1 MDISKFNKAIVIE
14 GDSIAKR
21 IDSLYK
27 LVHEYMVE
35 KELKDRVLITLT
47 QIVFCHYL
55 LGIQVD
61 ENGRLDSL
69 ISIVNE
75 HYDVEYRLSDLHI
88 HF

>member
-27 LVHEYMVE
+27 LVHECMEE

-47 QIVFCHYL
+47 QIAFCHYL

-61 ENGRLDSL
+61 ENCRLASL

>member
-27 LVHEYMVE
+27 LVHEYMEE

-47 QIVFCHYL
+47 QIAFCHYL

-61 ENGRLDSL
+61 ENCRLDSL

>member
-1 MDISKFNKAIVIE
+1 MGISKFNKAIVIE
-14 GDSIAKR
+14 GDSITKR

-27 LVHEYMVE
+27 LVHEYMEE

-47 QIVFCHYL
+47 QIAFCHYL

-61 ENGRLDSL
+61 ENCRLASL

>member
-21 IDSLYK
+21 LDSLYK
-27 LVHEYMVE
+27 LVHEYMEE

-61 ENGRLDSL
+61 ENGRLDLL